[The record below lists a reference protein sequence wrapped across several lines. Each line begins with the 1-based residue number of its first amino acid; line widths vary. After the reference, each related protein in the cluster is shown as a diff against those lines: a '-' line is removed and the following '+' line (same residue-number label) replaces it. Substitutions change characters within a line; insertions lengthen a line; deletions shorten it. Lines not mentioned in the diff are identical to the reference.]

1 MLNMNY
7 YKLDYSNDLKSIGTS
22 GPQIK
27 GIDPKCNYHV
37 NAPYSFKK
45 IKHMETIQEHIRLP
59 DMLLNKK
66 AKWTDLM
73 SCSLLSRN
81 FRVVSYDFYD
91 FLSDY
96 KLDKYQV
103 MNIKLTKNEIIKNYK
118 ALYFIKRY
126 EHIFT
131 DWKRCSFGLVNK
143 DFALIKDILEE
154 YTFQNFEDYKRKR
167 SFIFR
172 EDKYKLKNLIVRY
185 NRDIEL
191 DFFRCLYPTSGYFCS
206 ERLKEGIIE
215 KGFTG
220 FRFEEVIDLE

>member
-1 MLNMNY
+1 MNY

-131 DWKRCSFGLVNK
+131 
-143 DFALIKDILEE
+143 
-154 YTFQNFEDYKRKR
+154 